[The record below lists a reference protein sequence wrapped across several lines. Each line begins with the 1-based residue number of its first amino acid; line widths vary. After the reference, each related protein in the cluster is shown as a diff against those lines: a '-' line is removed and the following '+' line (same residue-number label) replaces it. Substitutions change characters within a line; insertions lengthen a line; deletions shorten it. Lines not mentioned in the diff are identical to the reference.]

1 MREYLFEMHAHTSQT
16 SRCGEGPAEQVV
28 STFKGLGYDGIVIT
42 DHMHTG
48 TMEKIASEP
57 WEKKAD
63 HFFEGYRA
71 AKALE
76 TEDFTV
82 LLGMELRFL
91 ENDNDY
97 LVYGFNE
104 DFVYSHPDLDKIPC
118 LEDFRPIADE
128 NNLIVFQAHPFRVG
142 MTVTDDE
149 LLDGIEIYNAHPG
162 HESNNEIAEAWAKKY
177 SHLRVTSGSDFHG
190 DLNVHPGGLFF
201 PERPA
206 CPHCLQ
212 KLLRDRRYRL
222 RTDKVTE

>member
-16 SRCGEGPAEQVV
+16 SRCGEVPAEQVV

-91 ENDNDY
+91 END
-97 LVYGFNE
+97 
-104 DFVYSHPDLDKIPC
+104 
-118 LEDFRPIADE
+118 
-128 NNLIVFQAHPFRVG
+128 RV
-142 MTVTDDE
+142 
-149 LLDGIEIYNAHPG
+149 
-162 HESNNEIAEAWAKKY
+162 S
-177 SHLRVTSGSDFHG
+177 RTS
-190 DLNVHPGGLFF
+190 
-201 PERPA
+201 
-206 CPHCLQ
+206 
-212 KLLRDRRYRL
+212 DR
-222 RTDKVTE
+222 

>member
-1 MREYLFEMHAHTSQT
+1 
-16 SRCGEGPAEQVV
+16 
-28 STFKGLGYDGIVIT
+28 
-42 DHMHTG
+42 MHTG
-48 TMEKIASEP
+48 TMEKIANES

-104 DFVYSHPDLDKIPC
+104 DFVYSHPDLDRIEC

-128 NNLIVFQAHPFRVG
+128 NNLIVFRRTHS
-142 MTVTDDE
+142 
-149 LLDGIEIYNAHPG
+149 
-162 HESNNEIAEAWAKKY
+162 ESA
-177 SHLRVTSGSDFHG
+177 
-190 DLNVHPGGLFF
+190 
-201 PERPA
+201 
-206 CPHCLQ
+206 
-212 KLLRDRRYRL
+212 
-222 RTDKVTE
+222 